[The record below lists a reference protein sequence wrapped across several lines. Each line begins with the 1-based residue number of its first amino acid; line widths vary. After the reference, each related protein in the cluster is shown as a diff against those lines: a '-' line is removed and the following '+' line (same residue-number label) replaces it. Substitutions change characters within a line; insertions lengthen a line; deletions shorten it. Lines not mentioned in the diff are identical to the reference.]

1 MKSPYLFEI
10 DIESPA
16 KRVVQVKLQK
26 KVEPGIHS
34 FSMPVWTPG
43 SYLVRDFPKHVFNLT
58 TELDGK
64 KIQVRKEKKHTWLVE
79 TEETGLLTLKYSV
92 YAHDLSVRTSYLAHD
107 FALLN
112 LTSILMFHNNNLEDQ
127 VRIKLLT
134 PNQWKV
140 STGMNQEGVEL
151 VAPDMEEAF
160 DSPIL
165 AGELIQ
171 AKFEVEGK
179 PHNISIAGGRGNFSL
194 EKIVDGLR
202 SIVIENQGLY
212 GSLPYE
218 RYEFLI
224 VLSEKSGGGL
234 EHRNSNVSMYP
245 RLKFLPEKDSYRF
258 FSLEA
263 HEHFHTWLVKRIK
276 PQAFMPYN
284 YLEET
289 YTRLLWVMEGVTS
302 YYDNLIP
309 VRANVTPVSFYLKT
323 ITEEINQY
331 EQIPGKK
338 LCSLE
343 EASFNAW
350 IGLYK
355 PDENTPNIYM
365 SYYLKGG
372 IVTLLLDMYLRRLG
386 SSMDQVMK
394 YLWENYGKRKRGI
407 KEDEMQNIILQATG
421 IDVAEFFERNIRGTD
436 DLPYELLN
444 YVGLTLEEKK
454 EKEKI
459 PRLGVRAEGNKV
471 ISVLF
476 DSPAH
481 EAGLAPGDVI
491 IALNGIGLE
500 NNKILDTLKRFRIGE
515 EIEITILREGILH
528 RVRATLEE
536 PLAKLEVKPVTDPT
550 EEQKNAWYSW
560 IKQPWK
566 EEKPS
571 K

>member
-1 MKSPYLFEI
+1 MKSPYAFEI
-10 DIESPA
+10 DVKNPA
-16 KRVVQVKLQK
+16 KRVVRVKLRRK
-26 KVEPGIHS
+26 IEAGTNS

-43 SYLVRDFPKHVFNLT
+43 SYLVRDFPKHVFDLT
-58 TELDGK
+58 AKLDGK
-64 KIQVRKEKKHTWLVE
+64 QVEARKLNKHTWLVE
-79 TEETGLLTLKYSV
+79 TDSSGELTLEYSV
-92 YAHDLSVRTSYLAHD
+92 YAHDLSVRTSYLTHN

-112 LTSILMFHNNNLEDQ
+112 LTSILMFHNNNLKDK
-127 VRIKLLT
+127 VKISLLT
-134 PNQWKV
+134 PDNWKI
-140 STGMNQEGVEL
+140 STGMKSAGKEL
-151 VAPDMEEAF
+151 IASDMEEAF

-165 AGELIQ
+165 TGELVQ
-171 AKFEVEGK
+171 SRFDVDGK
-179 PHNISIAGGRGNFSL
+179 PHNISIAGGRGNFDL
-194 EKIVDGLR
+194 KKIVSGIK
-202 SIVIENQGLY
+202 SIVIENKDIY
-212 GSLPYE
+212 GELPYE

-224 VLSEKSGGGL
+224 VLSERTGGGL

-245 RLKFLPEKDSYRF
+245 RLKFLPEKDEYRF
-258 FSLEA
+258 YSLEA

-309 VRANVTPVSFYLKT
+309 VRAHVAPISFYLKT

-372 IVTLLLDMYLRRLG
+372 IVTLLLDMYLRSHG

-394 YLWENYGKRKRGI
+394 FLWENYAKQERGI
-407 KEDEMQNIILQATG
+407 GEDEMQEIVSQATSV
-421 IDVAEFFERNIRGTD
+421 DVSDFFENYVRGTSN
-436 DLPYELLN
+436 LPYKLLDI
-444 YVGLTLEEKK
+444 VGLKLEKKK
-454 EKEKI
+454 EKVPI
-459 PRLGVRAEGNKV
+459 LGVKAEGNK
-471 ISVLF
+471 IRTVLF

-481 EAGLAPGDVI
+481 EAGLAPGDVVL
-491 IALNGIGLE
+491 AFDDIGLE
-500 NNKILDTLKRFRIGE
+500 NNKLQDTLKRYRVGE
-515 EIEITILREGILH
+515 EIEVTILREGILH
-528 RVRATLEE
+528 KVRARLEQ
-536 PLAKLEVKPVTDPT
+536 PHPKLEIKQVEKPT
-550 EEQKNAWYSW
+550 EEQKRAWEAW
-560 IKQPWK
+560 IKHPWK
-566 EEKPS
+566 QEKTGE
-571 K
+571 